1 MLKAAPDGFTVTER
15 AGDAQVVL
23 TRDFNGEKITIAFEC
38 TQDGEE
44 FIDDDE
50 EFDEEMDEE
59 GMQGMEEVSGRGAG
73 GRGAGAAG
81 GLTRAGRRATRRSG
95 TRWSSSAWSTRT
107 STCTWSRGTRS

>member
-44 FIDDDE
+44 FIDDDDE
-50 EFDEEMDEE
+50 LDEEMDEE

-81 GLTRAGRRATRRSG
+81 G
-95 TRWSSSAWSTRT
+95 
-107 STCTWSRGTRS
+107 